1 MATKQTLLAAPMNF
15 LSVSQGDI
23 PKGRNGKHK
32 QIVRQL
38 LSDLSQLAPGQALR
52 IPLSE
57 LPDSKENIRSALNR
71 VTRMKGMKVATASDA
86 QYFYVWTPAENL
98 AA

>member
-1 MATKQTLLAAPMNF
+1 MNF
-15 LSVSQGDI
+15 RSVSQAEI

-32 QIVRQL
+32 EIVLQL
-38 LSDLSQLAPGQALR
+38 LSDLSQLARGHALK

-71 VTRMKGMKVATASDA
+71 VTRMKGMEVATASDA
-86 QYFYVWTPAENL
+86 EYFYVWKPDQPSK
-98 AA
+98 

>member
-1 MATKQTLLAAPMNF
+1 MKKNAMNPRMNF
-15 LSVSQGDI
+15 RSVSQTDI

-32 QIVRQL
+32 EVVLQL
-38 LSDLSQLAPGQALR
+38 LSDLSQLPSGQALK

-71 VTRMKGMKVATASDA
+71 VTRIRGIEVATASDA
-86 QYFYVWTPAENL
+86 ENFYVWKPDGL
-98 AA
+98 SR

>member
-1 MATKQTLLAAPMNF
+1 MATKKNALTPMNF
-15 LSVSQGDI
+15 RAVSVADI

-32 QIVRQL
+32 EIVLQV
-38 LSDLSQLAPGQALR
+38 LSDLSRLPSGQALK

-71 VTRMKGMKVATASDA
+71 VTRLKGMEVATASDA
-86 QYFYVWTPAENL
+86 EHFYVWKPDGVSK
-98 AA
+98 